1 MKYGYKEIDREKR
14 ESGYLITFRHPNMSV
29 CGCGES
35 DRKVNISFLWRYSR
49 PSIPQSAPVVINVWF
64 APKGTVCIYLDEDH
78 LNSAPTQILRPNGA
92 DCDLLERIF
101 ENPRVN
107 TETGKGSLDHLTE
120 DLISE
125 FEDTFFLFDKNEDGT
140 ILSTELGTVSAR
152 LVTR

>member
-1 MKYGYKEIDREKR
+1 MTNNILNREKVREIALKYGYKEIDREKR

-35 DRKVNISFLWRYSR
+35 DRK
-49 PSIPQSAPVVINVWF
+49 SAPVVINVWF